1 MIGTHTNETIIQT
14 TMKKYIAIL
23 TLLVTSTSFAQVI
36 NKDID
41 VIEDFQS
48 VNVNARYTVY
58 IKQSNETKIEVKALK
73 EVVDISTFKVEN
85 GVLNINI
92 KRDDKDKSI
101 WEEIDDIKIAP
112 KLDIY
117 ISMKEVK
124 ALSVNGNGKIITQN
138 SIASDKLT
146 LSVSGSGTLEADIK
160 GDALTINHA
169 GSGLMK
175 LKGYANN
182 ADLNMAGYG
191 KIEAYQLQTK
201 KMTAKLTGS
210 GNVEAFVSDNMNA
223 TIYGKG
229 TIKFK
234 GDTKELTKN
243 EYGQGKVE
251 RTY

>member
-1 MIGTHTNETIIQT
+1 
-14 TMKKYIAIL
+14 MKKYIAIL
-23 TLLVTSTSFAQVI
+23 PLLITSISFAQVI
-36 NKDID
+36 NKDIEI
-41 VIEDFQS
+41 IEDFQS

-73 EVVDISTFKVEN
+73 EVMDISSFKIEN

-92 KRDDKDKSI
+92 KRDNKDKSI

-117 ISMKEVK
+117 ISMKNVK
-124 ALSVNGNGKIITQN
+124 ALSVNGSGKIITQN
-138 SIASDKLT
+138 SISSEDLSLT
-146 LSVSGSGTLEADIK
+146 VAGSGSIEADVK
-160 GDALTINHA
+160 GNVLNINHA

-175 LKGYANN
+175 LKGYAN
-182 ADLNMAGYG
+182 DVTLNMSGYG
-191 KIEAYQLQTK
+191 KIESYGLQVK
-201 KMTAKLTGS
+201 NMTAKLTGS
-210 GNVEAFVSDNMNA
+210 GDVEAFVSDNMNA
-223 TIYGKG
+223 TVYGRG